1 MKMAEISPLPLLPET
16 PSPPLPDAK
25 LLNHFAANKTRKE
38 QLEMF
43 SKTSKQQQQHK
54 MFTGSKTS
62 KEELLSCNKTD
73 KQENLFIPPARV
85 KIKIMIIMIVIIFI
99 IIIIMIINMIMT
111 IIMIIIRV
119 QQRG

>member
-1 MKMAEISPLPLLPET
+1 
-16 PSPPLPDAK
+16 
-25 LLNHFAANKTRKE
+25 
-38 QLEMF
+38 MF